1 MLYPNGHKV
10 PCRLT
15 NYRKNIHA
23 YIHTY
28 IHTYRQT
35 DRHNIKKRQTDR
47 QTDTDRHTH
56 WSRENVGENTC
67 IYIVWYAVFI
77 DGAKFKEHANCRLA
91 RLEVIQREI
100 VELERIKLVFLS
112 GWNDLFLKTYQYRLY
127 HILSCISFRTC
138 ASI

>member
-15 NYRKNIHA
+15 IYRKNIHV
-23 YIHTY
+23 
-28 IHTYRQT
+28 YRQT
-35 DRHNIKKRQTDR
+35 DRHNIKKR

-100 VELERIKLVFLS
+100 VELERIKLIFLS

-127 HILSCISFRTC
+127 HILSCISFWTC
-138 ASI
+138 VSI